1 MEGASARLLSRTGSV
16 ENNLRLLR
24 DLKPAP
30 RWNPP
35 YPAVDLPRYLPGTS
49 PLTGLSEYDTALDLS
64 SLMRQRSLTDM
75 IANSPH
81 AD

>member
-1 MEGASARLLSRTGSV
+1 MEGASARLLSRTDSV

-30 RWNPP
+30 RWNP
-35 YPAVDLPRYLPGTS
+35 AVDLPRYLPDTS